1 VAHNSTLTRHG
12 NACERTNERALM
24 IPCDVVCVRARVEM
38 EASLQASW
46 VMSLEPF
53 KQKAG
58 SLRSGNIA
66 RLNRREAA
74 RWCLN
79 LLASRWTEE
88 EETAMESL
96 VSSLI
101 RPQQPMGLRYILS
114 FAALLRLM
122 LVSASSVIV
131 C

>member
-1 VAHNSTLTRHG
+1 MHR
-12 NACERTNERALM
+12 RERALM
-24 IPCDVVCVRARVEM
+24 IMISCDVIEM
-38 EASLQASW
+38 EARLKASW

-53 KQKAG
+53 KQKTG
-58 SLRSGNIA
+58 SLCSGNTA
-66 RLNRREAA
+66 RLIRREAA

-88 EETAMESL
+88 EEIAMVAL

-101 RPQQPMGLRYILS
+101 RPEQPMGLRYVLS
-114 FAALLRLM
+114 FAVLRLM
-122 LVSASSVIV
+122 FVNASCVIA